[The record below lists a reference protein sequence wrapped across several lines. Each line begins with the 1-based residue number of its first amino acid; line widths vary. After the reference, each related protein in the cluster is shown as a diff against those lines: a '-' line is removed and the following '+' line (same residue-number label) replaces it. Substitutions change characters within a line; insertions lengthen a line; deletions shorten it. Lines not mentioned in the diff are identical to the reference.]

1 SYKWISNTSGK
12 RPLTSD
18 FSRQCSQREVYKRS
32 IPETGPVLEFNMAA
46 KKRAFLVD
54 YAQIHNISRRSNRKS
69 KRRKMYE
76 AERIIERRKT
86 KHVSRFFMS
95 ILKVDP
101 FV

>member
-1 SYKWISNTSGK
+1 
-12 RPLTSD
+12 
-18 FSRQCSQREVYKRS
+18 
-32 IPETGPVLEFNMAA
+32 MAA

-69 KRRKMYE
+69 KRRKLYE
-76 AERIIERRKT
+76 AERIIEWRKT